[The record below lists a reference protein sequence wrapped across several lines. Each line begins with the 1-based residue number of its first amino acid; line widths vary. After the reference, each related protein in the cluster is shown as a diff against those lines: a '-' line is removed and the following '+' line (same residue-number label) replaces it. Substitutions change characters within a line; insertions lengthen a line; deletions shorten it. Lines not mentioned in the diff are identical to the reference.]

1 MKIKEL
7 LENKTY
13 PGRGILVGKYDNYAV
28 FAYFIMGRSEN
39 SRNRI
44 FMSKDDIVFTKAYD
58 ESKVKD
64 PSLIIYN
71 AVRTIDDK
79 VIVTNGDQTD
89 TIYDYLK
96 DGKTFLEALD
106 TREYEPDSPNFTPRI
121 SSLLF
126 LDDYRYDIG
135 VLKKINDECA
145 RYYYHYKAITNKGH
159 FVSTYVD
166 DGNPLPSFDGEPIE
180 IDVDLDIQEY
190 TELIWNSLNYDNKIS
205 LCVRYINLD
214 DYSYQQIIKNKNGD

>member
-7 LENKTY
+7 LENKIY
-13 PGRGILVGKYDNYAV
+13 PGRGLLVGKYDDNAV

-44 FMSKDDIVFTKAYD
+44 FMSKDNTIFTKAYD

-96 DGKTFLEALD
+96 DGKSFSDALD
-106 TREYEPDSPNFTPRI
+106 TRVYEPDAPNFTPRI

-126 LDDYRYDIG
+126 LDDYRYDISI
-135 VLKKINDECA
+135 LKNNNGECD
-145 RYYYHYKAITNKGH
+145 RYYYHYKASDNKGH
-159 FVSTYVD
+159 FISTYVD
-166 DGNPLPSFDGEPIE
+166 DGNPLPSFEGEPIE
-180 IDVDLDIQEY
+180 VDVDLDIEEY
-190 TELIWNSLNYDNKIS
+190 TDMLWNSLNYDNKIS
-205 LCVRYINLD
+205 LCVRYINLND
-214 DYSYQQIIKNKNGD
+214 LSYRQIIKNKNGD